1 MVVPKCLMEGDP
13 RMYRKGE
20 YISYSGH
27 GVCAIADIRTMDF
40 GTGSGEQVY
49 YVIEP
54 IAAGSATIYLPYD
67 NPKVLSRMRPVLTK
81 EEIDRIICSVR
92 DDQILWTND
101 RKVRTVQFQQILSRR
116 DTRELLMLASCL
128 HKRKTEK
135 GLPASELE
143 MLHKA
148 EGMIEQEFSFA
159 LNLRREDIGQYIRDR
174 L

>member
-1 MVVPKCLMEGDP
+1 MYQKGD
-13 RMYRKGE
+13 

-27 GVCAIADIRTMDF
+27 GVCRISDIRAMDF
-40 GTGSGEQVY
+40 GTGSGAQDY
-49 YVIEP
+49 YVVEP
-54 IAAGSATIYLPYD
+54 IAAGNATIYLPRG

-81 EEIDRIICSVR
+81 EEIDAIIFSVR
-92 DDQILWTND
+92 DDQIPWTND
-101 RKVRTVQFQQILSRR
+101 RKVRIAQFQQILSRR

-135 GLPASELE
+135 GLPTGELE

-159 LNLRREDIGQYIRDR
+159 LNLRREEIGKYIRDR

>member
-1 MVVPKCLMEGDP
+1 
-13 RMYRKGE
+13 MYQKGE

-27 GVCAIADIRTMDF
+27 GVCQISDIRAMDF
-40 GTGSGEQVY
+40 GTGSGQQDY

-54 IAAGSATIYLPYD
+54 ISAGNATIYLPCG
-67 NPKVLSRMRPVLTK
+67 NPKVRSRMRPVLTK
-81 EEIDRIICSVR
+81 EEIDAIISSVR
-92 DDQILWTND
+92 DDQIPWTND
-101 RKVRTVQFQQILSRR
+101 RKVRTARFQQILSMR

-143 MLHKA
+143 MLHKT

-159 LNLRREDIGQYIRDR
+159 LNVRREEIGQYIRDR

>member
-1 MVVPKCLMEGDP
+1 MGKT
-13 RMYRKGE
+13 
-20 YISYSGH
+20 
-27 GVCAIADIRTMDF
+27 AF
-40 GTGSGEQVY
+40 
-49 YVIEP
+49 
-54 IAAGSATIYLPYD
+54 D
-67 NPKVLSRMRPVLTK
+67 NPNGLSRMRPVLTK
-81 EEIDRIICSVR
+81 EEIDRIICSVQ

-101 RKVRTVQFQQILSRR
+101 RKVRTAQFQQILSRR

-159 LNLRREDIGQYIRDR
+159 LNIRREDIGQYIRDR

>member
-1 MVVPKCLMEGDP
+1 MYQKGD
-13 RMYRKGE
+13 

-27 GVCAIADIRTMDF
+27 GVCKISDIRAMDF
-40 GTGSGEQVY
+40 GSGKQDY
-49 YVIEP
+49 YIIEP
-54 IAAGSATIYLPYD
+54 IAAGNATIYLPWD
-67 NPKVLSRMRPVLTK
+67 NPKALSRIRPILTK
-81 EEIDRIICSVR
+81 EEIDAIIFSVR
-92 DDQILWTND
+92 EEQIPWPND

-143 MLHKA
+143 MLHKT
-148 EGMIEQEFSFA
+148 EGMIEQEFSVA
-159 LNLRREDIGQYIRDR
+159 LNICKEEIGQYIRDH